1 MSDKLFVIAIGGTGM
16 RCLESLVHLSA
27 IGMFDNQELNIL
39 TLDTDQANGN
49 LKRVWDLIDLYNAV
63 KTPAGAAPADVGGK
77 PANNTFFSAKLN
89 LTKYWPSYSGDVT
102 YQKLSKIA
110 TKDQVN
116 QENIDL
122 ASLFLEE
129 PAQTFNLAHGYRA
142 QTHLG
147 SQLMYHAIL
156 DSAIKVKKNTAA
168 PQEKALLQYIE
179 GIVKAGKDAR
189 VFIFGSIFGGTGA
202 SSIPVIPVAFK
213 DAYAITKSLPIEA
226 KFGASL
232 LTEYFEFT
240 SPNDAQKKKPGEGVV
255 ADANYFTL
263 NSQAALQFYEND
275 PTVEQTYKY
284 LYNVGWPVNT
294 KANFS
299 KGKTENET
307 ITGGEKQLNPCHVTE
322 LLCAFAAHDFF
333 TREDFPEKKV
343 EYLFRT
349 AKYDEGTFQFEFK
362 DFIENEKSFK
372 NRFTGFYGIALFTL
386 VNLEGI
392 EKDKEGIT
400 GWLNRMSVMEHKQYE
415 NTFSDLDKKQINAY
429 FKAFL
434 FNRESGQISDGWL
447 YQIRNSFTGKFL
459 LPNSSF
465 DKDFSVIQK
474 INPGVLLDDEKS
486 QWGMGKTLFGKPSP
500 KNADD
505 SFNDFIDDFI
515 KEENFPKESQN
526 VEGAKMKLIAQLFN
540 TISNKQ
546 QIESFLK

>member
-1 MSDKLFVIAIGGTGM
+1 MADKLFVIAIGGTGM
-16 RCLESLVHLSA
+16 RCLESFVHLSA
-27 IGMFDNQELNIL
+27 IGMFDDQEIDIL

-49 LKRVWDLIDLYNAV
+49 LKRVWDLIDLYNAI
-63 KTPAGAAPADVGGK
+63 KTPAGAAPIDFGGK
-77 PANNTFFSAKLN
+77 PSNNTFFSAKLN

-110 TKDQVN
+110 IRDEVN

-147 SQLMYHAIL
+147 SQLMYHAIM
-156 DSAIKVKKNTAA
+156 DAAIKVKKNTAA
-168 PQEKALLQYIE
+168 PQEKALMQYIDS
-179 GIVKAGKDAR
+179 IVKAKSNSR

-213 DAYAITKSLPIEA
+213 DAIAITNALPIEA

-232 LTEYFEFT
+232 LTEYFSFT
-240 SPNDAQKKKPGEGVV
+240 PPNDAQKKKSGNGII
-255 ADANYFTL
+255 ADASYFTL

-275 PTVEQTYKY
+275 PTVENTYKY

-294 KANFS
+294 KSDFS
-299 KGKTENET
+299 KGKSESET

-322 LLCAFAAHDFF
+322 LMCAFAAYDFF
-333 TREDFPEKKV
+333 TREDFPEKRV

-349 AKYDEGTFQFEFK
+349 AKYENDTFQFEFK
-362 DFIENEKSFK
+362 DFTENETSFK
-372 NRFTGFYGIALFTL
+372 NRLTGFYAIALFTL
-386 VNLEGI
+386 VNLEGSD
-392 EKDKEGIT
+392 KDKEGLS
-400 GWLNRMSVMEHKQYE
+400 GWLNRMKLMKYLEFE

-429 FKAFL
+429 FKLFL
-434 FNRESGQISDGWL
+434 FNKDSTLINDGWL

-465 DKDFSVIQK
+465 DKDYTAIKK

-486 QWGMGKTLFGKPSP
+486 QWGMGKPAFGKPSP
-500 KNADD
+500 KDVAQ
-505 SFNDFIDDFI
+505 SFNDFIDEFI
-515 KEENFPKESQN
+515 KEENIKIKDSQN
-526 VEGAKMKLIAQLFN
+526 IEGAKMKLMAQLFK
-540 TISNKQ
+540 TISQKQ
-546 QIESFLK
+546 QVELF